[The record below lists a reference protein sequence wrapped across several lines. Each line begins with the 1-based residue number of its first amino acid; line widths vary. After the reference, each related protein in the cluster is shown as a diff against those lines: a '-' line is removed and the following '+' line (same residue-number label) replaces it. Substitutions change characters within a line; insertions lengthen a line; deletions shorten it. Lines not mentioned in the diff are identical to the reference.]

1 LSLSV
6 GIIVNI
12 IVLLVMTPY
21 YSAFTEDSRVFEYG
35 CIYMQIC
42 AFMQVPNMVHIAI
55 QKMLQATGNM
65 ISPMWFQIA
74 GVVFNLVFD
83 PLLIFGIG
91 PFPEMGIKGAALA
104 TILGY
109 VLSMLISLYVL
120 IFTKQKVKLKIKSFV
135 FDFHMLKNIFGYG
148 LQ

>member
-1 LSLSV
+1 
-6 GIIVNI
+6 
-12 IVLLVMTPY
+12 
-21 YSAFTEDSRVFEYG
+21 
-35 CIYMQIC
+35 
-42 AFMQVPNMVHIAI
+42 
-55 QKMLQATGNM
+55 M

-104 TILGY
+104 TVLGY

-135 FDFHMLKNIFGYG
+135 LIFICLKIYLDMDCLR